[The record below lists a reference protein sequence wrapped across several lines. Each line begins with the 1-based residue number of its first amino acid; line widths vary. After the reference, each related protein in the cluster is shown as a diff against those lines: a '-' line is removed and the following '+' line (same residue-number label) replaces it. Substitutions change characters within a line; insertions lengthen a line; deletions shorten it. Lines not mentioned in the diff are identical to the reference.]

1 MAAFYLLWDIH
12 FGKCFLWHKFL
23 SEKHYDTSPSKIPMF
38 AIFPSI
44 AVAIFP
50 NYRINLLFA
59 PLLCLWQN
67 LSHTSISSCNVIKN
81 SFTVFS
87 YHFPFNVSLDCFG
100 EYIKGSE
107 EEKGWRKS
115 WTRGEKGDEICHE
128 LFKYFPIRKYL
139 RSLDISLEK
148 L

>member
-1 MAAFYLLWDIH
+1 
-12 FGKCFLWHKFL
+12 
-23 SEKHYDTSPSKIPMF
+23 MF

-59 PLLCLWQN
+59 PLLCFWQN

-139 RSLDISLEK
+139 KFHQTTCNVRIMVSLHGEEEERMELTRET
-148 L
+148 